1 MKIKVPPF
9 EAMSRSPRGQRKPCS
24 DSWEPGFD
32 NRNIS
37 ALRVSGSAGVVKKQ
51 TKPEIKMKEHC
62 AIPQQIGQFGN
73 GTVASN
79 RPNGKG
85 LLPLGGVSLIR
96 FTLIF
101 FFTDTEMQLCMFSLL

>member
-1 MKIKVPPF
+1 MKIKFHPF
-9 EAMSRSPRGQRKPCS
+9 EAMSWSPRGQWEPCS

-32 NRNIS
+32 KRNIS

-51 TKPEIKMKEHC
+51 ANPEIKMKEHC

-79 RPNGKG
+79 RPSGKG
-85 LLPLGGVSLIR
+85 LLPLGGVSWIR
-96 FTLIF
+96 FTPIL
-101 FFTDTEMQLCMFSLL
+101 FFTDTEMQTCVFSLL